1 MVPSDVMVGRAKQHQ
16 DRQQN
21 EQQFGKKA
29 AAGPAALFFGVAER
43 HLGAGWIRWF
53 VSD

>member
-29 AAGPAALFFGVAER
+29 AAGPAALFSVWLNVIWVPDG
-43 HLGAGWIRWF
+43 
-53 VSD
+53 